1 MADITLN
8 EGAKFLGLTEEDF
21 TPEELAELEESKK
34 LDAIEV
40 GKESEDIIK
49 LDTSEVKEEKA
60 EEDFK
65 FDEKVFENESDP
77 KHKIAKALLE
87 LISKGDPVRDEKH
100 PLHKIASDNQKTAR
114 QAMEERAKAERDAE
128 FYREEFRRVTSEH
141 PTGTPRVQTKQD
153 QPQALSYEEAVEE
166 GTVDVWVKQ
175 NIAREMQAEHQRT
188 LQAEAIKQAEKER
201 QDFLTKHPEITDI
214 YDFEKK
220 WSNINYDQ
228 AYLLDHVTSK
238 GGIEKLLADARE
250 EGRQAAFKE
259 RGAVATKNAE
269 RSTPLNNGDG
279 TPPKDVVTDFK
290 ILTAEQYYDLSETEA
305 EKYVKNLKLAAKQGK
320 IPNSPLLQQL

>member
-49 LDTSEVKEEKA
+49 LDTSEV

-141 PTGTPRVQTKQD
+141 PTGTP
-153 QPQALSYEEAVEE
+153 SYEEAVEE